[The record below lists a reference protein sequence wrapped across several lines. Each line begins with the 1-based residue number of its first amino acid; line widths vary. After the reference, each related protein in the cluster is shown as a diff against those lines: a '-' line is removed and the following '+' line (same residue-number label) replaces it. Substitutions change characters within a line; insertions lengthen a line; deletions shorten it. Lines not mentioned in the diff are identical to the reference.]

1 MNLLAAIKQQKRK
14 NLFVSLSQRPGR
26 TGTVVY
32 NTIFQRFQ
40 IDAEYVACECTD
52 LKSDIELVR
61 KHCAG
66 ASISMPYKIPV
77 SDLVDVNY
85 SPFTPVNTITNKNG
99 HLAGYN
105 CDLLGLIDLLRNKIA
120 SKTVIILGDG
130 AMSQNIQLICYHW
143 ARQCRV
149 YNRSN
154 WSQRHQPADILINTT
169 SIGMNDKECPVDE
182 ILCDLVV
189 DCVIGNTELIN
200 LAARKN
206 KQIIS
211 GKDIYLAQL
220 RHQCRLYTELKID
233 NLSEYLP

>member
-61 KHCAG
+61 KHCTG

-85 SPFTPVNTITNKNG
+85 SPFTPVNTITSKNG
-99 HLAGYN
+99 YLSGYN
-105 CDLLGLIDLLRNKIA
+105 CDLLGLIDLLKDKIA
-120 SKTVIILGDG
+120 AKTVIILGDG
-130 AMSQNIQLICYHW
+130 AMSQNLQLICYHL

-149 YNRSN
+149 VNRSN
-154 WSQRHQPADILINTT
+154 WADRHQPADILINAT
-169 SIGMNDKECPVDE
+169 SIGMTDKECPVDE
-182 ILCDLVV
+182 LNTDLVV
-189 DCVIGNTELIN
+189 DCVIGNTEFIN
-200 LAARKN
+200 LAAKKN
-206 KQIIS
+206 KKVIS
-211 GKDIYLAQL
+211 GKEIYLAQL
-220 RHQCRLYTELKID
+220 KHQCRLYTGLEIK
-233 NLSEYLP
+233 NLSEYLQ